1 MAIREISLFAV
12 SQFLQSFLAALLSLF
27 RESRPEMRGETREG
41 EEGKQAGGRA
51 DLKLEIP
58 VFFLAS

>member
-1 MAIREISLFAV
+1 
-12 SQFLQSFLAALLSLF
+12 
-27 RESRPEMRGETREG
+27 MRGETREG

>member
-1 MAIREISLFAV
+1 
-12 SQFLQSFLAALLSLF
+12 
-27 RESRPEMRGETREG
+27 MRGETREG

-58 VFFLAS
+58 VFFLASWDQVFNRVTQGSSIDRT